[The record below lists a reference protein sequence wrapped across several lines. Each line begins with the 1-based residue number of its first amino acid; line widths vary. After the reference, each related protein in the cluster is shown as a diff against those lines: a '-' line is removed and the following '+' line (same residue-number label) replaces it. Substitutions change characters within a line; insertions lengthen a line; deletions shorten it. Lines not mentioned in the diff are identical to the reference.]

1 MMKRRNLCGLA
12 AVLCLAAFCAGRATA
27 AAEKPNIILC
37 MTDDQGWGDTS
48 YNGHPELKTP
58 ELDKMAAADVLMSEA
73 LGWIGKQAEAKKPFL
88 AVIWFPSPHGPH
100 QATPEYA
107 KPYEKFGKAKANY
120 YGELAGVDH
129 AMGTLRKSLR
139 EMKIADN
146 TMLTTIKLRK
156 ATVAVLA
163 GVCLAAFGA
172 DGSDRMPTDVE
183 AAANDALPDRHRVT
197 IPVIDLTGETNRA
210 DLNRHV
216 VLSQGTAADDWQ
228 HPHMLLMPDGKTIF
242 ATWTRGHGGT
252 CGYLKRSDDG
262 GRTWSQLLEVP
273 DNWMYA
279 VSDDEGET
287 WSKPKELPAA
297 LTGDRHAAVDAKD
310 GRLVVML
317 RDRRP
322 VPKSEAN
329 HDKGGQSVWGSGKTT
344 VWVGRYEDIPTG
356 REGQYLMRVLG
367 YGGYGKLECLP
378 DGSILGL
385 TYCRYPDDSRN
396 LSSIVTTRFKL
407 EETDA
412 LLRAK
417 RQLVAPGGVSRPAG
431 EGKEEDLQLRKEQ
444 ARQSF
449 DYQNPIRSQAI
460 DGGIRD
466 PHIINWDGKYYLTG
480 TSYPFTRGNRTGV
493 RLWSSDDLKNWK
505 MEGILIDSS
514 KLPEDVWYRDT
525 FWANEIH
532 IGKGKFW
539 LTFNAA
545 NMSAEHK
552 AQHSCGLAVADKITG
567 PYTVLTTRKSLLDGK
582 HVHQTSHPTQP

>member
-1 MMKRRNLCGLA
+1 MLMRENSRR
-12 AVLCLAAFCAGRATA
+12 
-27 AAEKPNIILC
+27 
-37 MTDDQGWGDTS
+37 
-48 YNGHPELKTP
+48 YN
-58 ELDKMAAADVLMSEA
+58 
-73 LGWIGKQAEAKKPFL
+73 
-88 AVIWFPSPHGPH
+88 
-100 QATPEYA
+100 
-107 KPYEKFGKAKANY
+107 
-120 YGELAGVDH
+120 
-129 AMGTLRKSLR
+129 SL
-139 EMKIADN
+139 
-146 TMLTTIKLRK
+146 
-156 ATVAVLA
+156 
-163 GVCLAAFGA
+163 
-172 DGSDRMPTDVE
+172 
-183 AAANDALPDRHRVT
+183 
-197 IPVIDLTGETNRA
+197 
-210 DLNRHV
+210 
-216 VLSQGTAADDWQ
+216 
-228 HPHMLLMPDGKTIF
+228 
-242 ATWTRGHGGT
+242 
-252 CGYLKRSDDG
+252 
-262 GRTWSQLLEVP
+262 
-273 DNWMYA
+273 YA

-480 TSYPFTRGNRTGV
+480 TSYPFTRGNQTGV

-532 IGKGKFW
+532 IAKGKFW